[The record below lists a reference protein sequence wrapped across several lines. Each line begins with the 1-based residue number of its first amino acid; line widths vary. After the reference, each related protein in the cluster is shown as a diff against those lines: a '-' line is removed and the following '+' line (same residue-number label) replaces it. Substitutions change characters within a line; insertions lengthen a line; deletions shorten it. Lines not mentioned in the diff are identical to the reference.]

1 MLGAGGLRARLD
13 STLGHVG
20 PDTAKQGGGP
30 PLPAFGQQ
38 QLAPSLGS
46 ALLGI
51 LGGEGSEDLITPAN
65 AETPAELQAP
75 QPAPTPAP
83 PAPQHCLLCGNLGS
97 PSLCGPLRPAA
108 YEGQPA
114 AVHHL
119 CAIWSPG
126 CFQREVGAGARPRHG
141 THGHGAETCLTAA
154 AAPASNCPAAPPVPP
169 CRAPRCT
176 STWRR
181 RRGGRGSAAAPPA
194 SRPAPRSCAPTP
206 GELRLWVLRAR
217 ARLLVL
223 LPGSGQACAAKHHRT
238 VDCADWRAPRRPP
251 PQLPRR
257 VPPALRHH
265 RAQRDAGARHL

>member
-20 PDTAKQGGGP
+20 PDAAKQGGGP

-126 CFQREVGAGARPRHG
+126 CFQREVGAGARPRPWR
-141 THGHGAETCLTAA
+141 ARSWRQDMSDCRRRPRLQL
-154 AAPASNCPAAPPVPP
+154 P
-169 CRAPRCT
+169 CRPSRAPLQ
-176 STWRR
+176 
-181 RRGGRGSAAAPPA
+181 GSSVYVNLEEEA
-194 SRPAPRSCAPTP
+194 R
-206 GELRLWVLRAR
+206 RAR
-217 ARLLVL
+217 QRCCATCFQTGASIVCSH
-223 LPGSGQACAAKHHRT
+223 PG
-238 VDCADWRAPRRPP
+238 
-251 PQLPRR
+251 
-257 VPPALRHH
+257 
-265 RAQRDAGARHL
+265 